1 MATSATAMT
10 GLAAPV
16 PTTGRGVGAGVG
28 EGVAVA
34 TTDAVGLDVGVP
46 GDAEGV
52 VVDAPQ
58 AATAP
63 HAQTLPS
70 MTANLRITRLPS
82 LLTLMADRQ
91 SL

>member
-1 MATSATAMT
+1 
-10 GLAAPV
+10 V
-16 PTTGRGVGAGVG
+16 GVG

-46 GDAEGV
+46 GDTGGV

-63 HAQTLPS
+63 PKQRLPS
-70 MTANLRITRLPS
+70 IAANLRITPPP
-82 LLTLMADRQ
+82 T
-91 SL
+91 